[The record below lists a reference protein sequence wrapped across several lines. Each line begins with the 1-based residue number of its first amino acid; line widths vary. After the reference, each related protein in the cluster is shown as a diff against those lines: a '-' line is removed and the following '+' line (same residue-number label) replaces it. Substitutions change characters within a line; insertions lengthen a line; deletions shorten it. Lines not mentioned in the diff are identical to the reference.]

1 MGHGPGRGAG
11 WVVSADT
18 WPEWRPGM
26 ADINGTRVESIL
38 RAEDE
43 WLFTTIGDRYGEDL
57 DPPDTD
63 DPATVGCIHAQA
75 EEASR
80 EQRLAAGRATS
91 CAPSRRGRRWPRRSG
106 SACASWP
113 RSPASVST
121 RSAGCRLGVTGP
133 GWMVARWTAGRLA
146 RG

>member
-75 EEASR
+75 EEAWGCEVR
-80 EQRLAAGRATS
+80 TRRLPVDPVRWVAFAA
-91 CAPSRRGRRWPRRSG
+91 PI
-106 SACASWP
+106 
-113 RSPASVST
+113 
-121 RSAGCRLGVTGP
+121 
-133 GWMVARWTAGRLA
+133 TAGELA
-146 RG
+146 VAPNVSWGGPTRGEALLACWRAAQERPHAR